1 VLVLLTSLGG
11 ADEGNSLEISDSLT
25 TWLIPYNW

>member
-1 VLVLLTSLGG
+1 MSLGG